1 MARRSLKVT
10 GFTCFM
16 LVMIIVA
23 PLAYIGA
30 SYYNGEDGIQ
40 NIKNLLNI
48 GDKTESVKAPASAE
62 TVETAETK
70 AVNQSPSAKG
80 LEEEVNRLKE
90 ELEFKSK
97 RVDELY
103 LENEQLKRMSKH
115 AIKQAEDEEKTKLWF
130 CNL

>member
-10 GFTCFM
+10 GFTRFM

-48 GDKTESVKAPASAE
+48 GDKTESVKAPDSAE
-62 TVETAETK
+62 TIETAETK

-80 LEEEVNRLKE
+80 LEEEVKRLQD

-103 LENEQLKRMSKH
+103 LENEQLKRRLESAEKALEESK
-115 AIKQAEDEEKTKLWF
+115 K
-130 CNL
+130 

>member
-1 MARRSLKVT
+1 MAKRSLKVT
-10 GFTCFM
+10 GFTRFM

-40 NIKNLLNI
+40 NIKNFLNI
-48 GDKTESVKAPASAE
+48 EDRQESVESTNDTTGEIRP
-62 TVETAETK
+62 
-70 AVNQSPSAKG
+70 VNQSPSAKA
-80 LEEEVNRLKE
+80 LEEENKKLKE

-103 LENEQLKRMSKH
+103 LEIEELKRKLES
-115 AIKQAEDEEKTKLWF
+115 AEKVIGEAKK
-130 CNL
+130 